1 MRDHLADFSTVVED
15 NLVNQTVLAKQ
26 LRKLNHTVH
35 IANHG
40 VEALDFLE
48 VNQISRRDLI
58 TPLQPSENGS
68 PFVILMDIE
77 MPVMNGLTCTRK
89 IRELEAG
96 GYIKHHTPIIA
107 ITANARDDQVSSA
120 LQSGVDEVV
129 MKPFRLPLLI
139 STIRK
144 SIEKSISTSD

>member
-1 MRDHLADFSTVVED
+1 M
-15 NLVNQTVLAKQ
+15 NQTVLAKQ
-26 LRKLNHTVH
+26 LRKLKHTVY

-40 VEALDFLE
+40 VEALEFLE
-48 VNQISRRDLI
+48 TNNISRRDI
-58 TPLQPSENGS
+58 TSPSQLPEDTSPLA
-68 PFVILMDIE
+68 ILMDME
-77 MPVMNGLTCTRK
+77 MPVMDGLTCTRR

-107 ITANARDDQVSSA
+107 ITANARDDQLSSA

-129 MKPFRLPLLI
+129 TKPFRLPLLI

-144 SIEKSISTSD
+144 SIEKSSLVAV